1 MNGHVAAIDCGT
13 NSLRLLIADRAQT
26 DLLRRTEIVRLGQG
40 VERTGRLAPE
50 ALDRTRRVLAEY
62 AALVRAHGVDR
73 LRMVAT
79 SATRDAANRGDF
91 VAMVHDVLG
100 IEPEVIS
107 GDEEADL
114 SFAGAVNGLPGLH
127 GRVLVADIGGGSTEL
142 IVGSPGTDG
151 PLSTRSVDV
160 GSVRLTERHLHGDPP
175 TRAQIVSTE
184 ADVRDAIDLAR
195 IGVPLREASTVIG
208 VAGTV
213 TTLAALALG
222 LGRYDS
228 ARVHGARI
236 PADHV
241 RAVTGRLL
249 TMTRA
254 ERAAL
259 PAMHRGRADVICAGA
274 LILRTLLDEMHAAE
288 LVVSEHDILDG
299 IVLRLLPG

>member
-1 MNGHVAAIDCGT
+1 M
-13 NSLRLLIADRAQT
+13 
-26 DLLRRTEIVRLGQG
+26 
-40 VERTGRLAPE
+40 
-50 ALDRTRRVLAEY
+50 LAEY

-160 GSVRLTERHLHGDPP
+160 GSVRLTERHLHDDPP

-236 PADHV
+236 PAGHV

-274 LILRTLLDEMHAAE
+274 LILRTLLDEMHVAE